1 MRNPAD
7 EHDRPN
13 VILTGDFQCNKILF
27 GSQKV
32 SYQEDV
38 ILNKVSYQ
46 VEAPVIIK
54 EPYAQSLL
62 L

>member
-13 VILTGDFQCNKILF
+13 VILTGDFQGNKILF

-46 VEAPVIIK
+46 LESPVIIK
-54 EPYAQSLL
+54 
-62 L
+62 